1 MTDYLSPHLA
11 SSALLL
17 IDVQNDFL
25 DGGAAPIPGTS
36 AVLPKLAELAAA
48 YREGDLAVVHL
59 VRLYQP
65 GDSDVDLVRRDR
77 IERGEQL
84 VAPGSAGADL
94 PASLLPDDTP
104 LDAAALRT
112 GAPQV
117 LGEQEVVFFK
127 PRWSA
132 FHRTE
137 LEGWLRNRAL
147 DTIVVAGCNLPN
159 CPRAT
164 LFDAT
169 ERDFRSVLVVD
180 AVSQLSDE
188 RLTDLEAIGVRLLQT
203 RHVVDQ
209 LVQELRTEQP

>member
-1 MTDYLSPHLA
+1 M
-11 SSALLL
+11 
-17 IDVQNDFL
+17 
-25 DGGAAPIPGTS
+25 
-36 AVLPKLAELAAA
+36 
-48 YREGDLAVVHL
+48 
-59 VRLYQP
+59 
-65 GDSDVDLVRRDR
+65 
-77 IERGEQL
+77 
-84 VAPGSAGADL
+84 
-94 PASLLPDDTP
+94 
-104 LDAAALRT
+104 
-112 GAPQV
+112 
-117 LGEQEVVFFK
+117 
-127 PRWSA
+127 
-132 FHRTE
+132 
-137 LEGWLRNRAL
+137 AL